1 MGLFAKGKYGKLEYR
16 LSYNKPFATNLVPTN
31 VTTADN
37 AVAVDNSG
45 NTKWS
50 KAGYFEYQFL
60 DQEANVL
67 PYKVGSYLGTKSV
80 QYWCWFYT
88 APDATKSSVNNTISK
103 HNINLLQRMFS

>member
-1 MGLFAKGKYGKLEYR
+1 MGLFAKGKYKLEYR

-67 PYKVGSYLGTKSV
+67 PGVTLELKVFNIGAGFIRL
-80 QYWCWFYT
+80 
-88 APDATKSSVNNTISK
+88 
-103 HNINLLQRMFS
+103 HNQIFGK

>member
-1 MGLFAKGKYGKLEYR
+1 
-16 LSYNKPFATNLVPTN
+16 

-67 PYKVGSYLGTKSV
+67 PYKVGSYLGTKKV
-80 QYWCWFYT
+80 F
-88 APDATKSSVNNTISK
+88 
-103 HNINLLQRMFS
+103 NIGGFIRLLTQIFGK

>member
-1 MGLFAKGKYGKLEYR
+1 LKTLINLPDKWVYLPKEYGKLEYR

-67 PYKVGSYLGTKSV
+67 L
-80 QYWCWFYT
+80 
-88 APDATKSSVNNTISK
+88 
-103 HNINLLQRMFS
+103 

>member
-1 MGLFAKGKYGKLEYR
+1 
-16 LSYNKPFATNLVPTN
+16 

-67 PYKVGSYLGTKSV
+67 PYKGQLP
-80 QYWCWFYT
+80 W
-88 APDATKSSVNNTISK
+88 N
-103 HNINLLQRMFS
+103 

>member
-67 PYKVGSYLGTKSV
+67 PYKWAVTLELKNV

-88 APDATKSSVNNTISK
+88 APEQP
-103 HNINLLQRMFS
+103 NLR

>member
-1 MGLFAKGKYGKLEYR
+1 
-16 LSYNKPFATNLVPTN
+16 

-67 PYKVGSYLGTKSV
+67 PYKVGLPWKSV
-80 QYWCWFYT
+80 QYGAGFIRLLT
-88 APDATKSSVNNTISK
+88 QP
-103 HNINLLQRMFS
+103 NLR

>member
-1 MGLFAKGKYGKLEYR
+1 
-16 LSYNKPFATNLVPTN
+16 

-67 PYKVGSYLGTKSV
+67 PYKVGSYLEKSV

-103 HNINLLQRMFS
+103 HNINLFAADVFLIYLLEKKKKKL

>member
-1 MGLFAKGKYGKLEYR
+1 MGLFARKIRKLEYR

-50 KAGYFEYQFL
+50 KAGYFEYQL
-60 DQEANVL
+60 DQEANV
-67 PYKVGSYLGTKSV
+67 PYKVGSYLGKSV
-80 QYWCWFYT
+80 QYWLVLYG
-88 APDATKSSVNNTISK
+88 S
-103 HNINLLQRMFS
+103 